1 MCLPLAP
8 ASMRGGPGIR
18 SMTGA
23 TVACRAVTRTIG
35 RATRIGT
42 ACVAHLVK
50 IIAFYCVVH
59 RARRTAGPAPLLWR
73 REPCGEIRKN

>member
-23 TVACRAVTRTIG
+23 IVACRAVTRTIG

-50 IIAFYCVVH
+50 YFLYCVVH
-59 RARRTAGPAPLLWR
+59 RARRTAGPVLPLWQH
-73 REPCGEIRKN
+73 EPCGKIRKN